1 VSKRNNKPL
10 DNRQLAE
17 LLNRTHRRPGQ
28 KAARAP
34 KRADGYASRLEAR
47 YAEHLTAL
55 VRAGEIAEWWYDTL
69 TVKLAPN
76 THHKPDF
83 LVQHADGTLAWHEV
97 KGFWRD
103 DALVKSKITAA
114 MLPLPYYVCRW
125 GKASGWVVEQ
135 IEEMSHGRVA

>member
-1 VSKRNNKPL
+1 LSKRNNKPL

-55 VRAGEIAEWWYDTL
+55 VRAGEVAEWWYEPFSI
-69 TVKLAPN
+69 KLAPN
-76 THHKPDF
+76 TFHRPDF
-83 LVQHADGTLAWHEV
+83 LVQLADGSMELHEC
-97 KGFWRD
+97 KGFFRD
-103 DALVKSKITAA
+103 DALVKSKITAS
-114 MLPLPYYVCRW
+114 MYPFPYLVCRW
-125 GKASGWVVEQ
+125 GKASGWVVER